1 MLMFWITRSS
11 GLVRTGSNM
20 FKVLLGWLAD
30 ICDLIG
36 KLFENMAK
44 YPGCGFL
51 APIGNRFSS
60 YADAH
65 AMYLQKLEWKKQGLL
80 TSKDRVG
87 ELAGQFKPKK
97 KGGAEPSADEVAAS
111 AAADAGQPTETGP
124 DAAGVSVGSESG
136 GSVQA
141 RSGQANLS
149 GTIEFDSTV
158 VDQAP
163 PSVAMA
169 GRDAGGPSRPRSD
182 KPAYYGTLDGPGQS
196 ISGTVNLAPPDYA
209 PSAPR
214 GASAAPQQ
222 RPTPAMPAAVPTSD
236 YDEPSAYSE
245 PTAYG
250 ESRGMAD
257 PVGRRGTRSATV
269 GHSARTCRR
278 SREPVAPAP
287 SAMTEEEAAVAWSL
301 RQASASLVEED
312 QPTLLPVADREEQ
325 LARLDYFS
333 YRLREAR
340 EPLCGLNGV
349 LILMPL
355 TMLREGTREH
365 IELPRAIQG
374 DLLTLQESLGLRFP
388 TTTLLVGL
396 EEHRGFEELVRR
408 IGPQRAGSQRLGHRF
423 DNRLAVIPTQ
433 LAALCVRLTG
443 VFEDWV
449 YAIFREHGS
458 IARPGNSHLFGLLC
472 QVRTDLQP
480 RLLRIL
486 SGGFGRD
493 REEAPGELPLGF
505 SGCYFAATGRS
516 EDRRAF
522 VRGVFDKLL
531 EEQSQVE
538 WLPESRAAAKRYRR
552 LGWLGLCVAA
562 GFLGWLAYAM
572 WIQP

>member
-1 MLMFWITRSS
+1 
-11 GLVRTGSNM
+11 M

-97 KGGAEPSADEVAAS
+97 KGGEEPSPEEVAAS
-111 AAADAGQPTETGP
+111 TASDAGRSSDTGP
-124 DAAGVSVGSESG
+124 DAAGVSAVPESDGSTPR
-136 GSVQA
+136 

-163 PSVAMA
+163 PYGATA
-169 GRDAGGPSRPRSD
+169 GRDAERSSRPRSD

-214 GASAAPQQ
+214 GASAAPPQ
-222 RPTPAMPAAVPTSD
+222 RPTPAMPAAMPTSD
-236 YDEPSAYSE
+236 YDEPAAYSE

-250 ESRGMAD
+250 ESRGMAEPVPD
-257 PVGRRGTRSATV
+257 GRGSMRAPRPSATPSPSAVGR
-269 GHSARTCRR
+269 
-278 SREPVAPAP
+278 REPVAPAP

-325 LARLDYFS
+325 LARLEYFS

-349 LILMPL
+349 LILVPL

-374 DLLTLQESLGLRFP
+374 DLLTLQEGLGLRFP
-388 TTTLLVGL
+388 TT
-396 EEHRGFEELVRR
+396 RCSWDWKS
-408 IGPQRAGSQRLGHRF
+408 IGVSRNLCGGSVLNGPDRS
-423 DNRLAVIPTQ
+423 
-433 LAALCVRLTG
+433 
-443 VFEDWV
+443 DWGT
-449 YAIFREHGS
+449 AS
-458 IARPGNSHLFGLLC
+458 TTAW
-472 QVRTDLQP
+472 
-480 RLLRIL
+480 L
-486 SGGFGRD
+486 SF
-493 REEAPGELPLGF
+493 LP
-505 SGCYFAATGRS
+505 S
-516 EDRRAF
+516 
-522 VRGVFDKLL
+522 
-531 EEQSQVE
+531 
-538 WLPESRAAAKRYRR
+538 
-552 LGWLGLCVAA
+552 
-562 GFLGWLAYAM
+562 
-572 WIQP
+572 

>member
-1 MLMFWITRSS
+1 
-11 GLVRTGSNM
+11 M
-20 FKVLLGWLAD
+20 FKILLGWLAD

-65 AMYLQKLEWKKQGLL
+65 ALYLQKLEWKKQGLL

-97 KGGAEPSADEVAAS
+97 KGGEEPSPEEVAAS
-111 AAADAGQPTETGP
+111 AAADAGQSSETGP
-124 DAAGVSVGSESG
+124 DAAGVSAVPEADGSRLS
-136 GSVQA
+136 

-163 PSVAMA
+163 PYGAVA

-222 RPTPAMPAAVPTSD
+222 RPTPAMPAAVPTSGD

-257 PVGRRGTRSATV
+257 PVPGGRGSMRAPRPSATPPAPAV
-269 GHSARTCRR
+269 GR
-278 SREPVAPAP
+278 REPVAPAP
-287 SAMTEEEAAVAWSL
+287 AAMTEEEAAVDWSI
-301 RQASASLVEED
+301 RQASTSLVEED

-349 LILMPL
+349 LILVPL

-374 DLLTLQESLGLRFP
+374 DLLTLHESLGLRFP
-388 TTTLLVGL
+388 TSTLLVGL

-423 DNRLAVIPTQ
+423 DNRKAAIPTQ

-472 QVRTDLQP
+472 QVRTDLQS

-522 VRGVFDKLL
+522 VSGVFDKLT